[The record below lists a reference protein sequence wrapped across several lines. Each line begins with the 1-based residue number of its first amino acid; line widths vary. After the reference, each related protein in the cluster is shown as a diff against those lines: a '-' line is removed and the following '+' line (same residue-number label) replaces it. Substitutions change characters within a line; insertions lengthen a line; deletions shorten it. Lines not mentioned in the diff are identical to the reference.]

1 MYHDSLLSSL
11 PSFLPPSLPPPP
23 QEHQDRVSLLYQL
36 ATMEHHPE
44 SVPINA
50 LVAVEGQ
57 LHPNA
62 CSFFWAQY
70 CFSCNPIF
78 PYLTLSCD

>member
-1 MYHDSLLSSL
+1 MMHHLTSRI
-11 PSFLPPSLPPPP
+11 PSLHSPPFLSVP

-57 LHPNA
+57 LHAANMFLCA
-62 CSFFWAQY
+62 L
-70 CFSCNPIF
+70 NLI
-78 PYLTLSCD
+78 LSCLVLFSLCHRIAS